1 MKHLQLL
8 GLIVCAG
15 FFVSCEDTQTAG
27 KGNAEAKRAA
37 ALQERQQQEQQMD
50 ESQKNLSNAQQDILK
65 RDGNP
70 NATHY

>member
-8 GLIVCAG
+8 GLIACAG
-15 FFVSCEDTQTAG
+15 FFVSCEDTETAG

-37 ALQERQQQEQQMD
+37 AVQERQQQEQQMD
-50 ESQKNLSNAQQDILK
+50 ESQKNLYNAQHDVLS

-70 NATHY
+70 NAGRY